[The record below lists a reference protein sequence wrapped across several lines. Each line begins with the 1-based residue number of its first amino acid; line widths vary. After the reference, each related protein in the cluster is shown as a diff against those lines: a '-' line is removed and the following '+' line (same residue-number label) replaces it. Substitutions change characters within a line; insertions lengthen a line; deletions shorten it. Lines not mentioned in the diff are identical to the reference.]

1 MTSLIT
7 IQRLCL
13 FFCLSAVVS
22 IFSDSLLAISVDALK
37 TPMKDL
43 KNDAFSWL
51 FAVKIAAVATGS
63 AFAVMKQSL
72 TPFGVGAG
80 ITAGIHFFDK
90 FIGDGSGALI

>member
-1 MTSLIT
+1 VFRASFSLGRGI
-7 IQRLCL
+7 
-13 FFCLSAVVS
+13 V
-22 IFSDSLLAISVDALK
+22 
-37 TPMKDL
+37 
-43 KNDAFSWL
+43 
-51 FAVKIAAVATGS
+51 AVKIAAVATGS